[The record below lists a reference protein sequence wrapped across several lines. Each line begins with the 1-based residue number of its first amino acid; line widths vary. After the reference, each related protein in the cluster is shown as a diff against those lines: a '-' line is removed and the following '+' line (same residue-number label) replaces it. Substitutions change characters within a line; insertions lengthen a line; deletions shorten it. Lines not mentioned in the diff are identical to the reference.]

1 MRLDLYLVQN
11 KLAGSRT
18 QAQDFISNGFVSLQ
32 LNDKKKILDKS
43 NYIVKETDKIV
54 VETNQLQK
62 FVSRAGLKLEFALN
76 QLNLNVE
83 GKTVLDIGQSTGGF
97 TDCLLQRKAQ
107 FVVGVDVG
115 HDQLHASL
123 KNHALVLS
131 FENFN
136 AKDLS
141 INTSFL
147 RSVEPYKFN
156 LVVADV
162 SFISVGKVI
171 PSIANFISAGTEY
184 LILVKPQ
191 FECGRENLDR
201 HGIVNDKKVYETV
214 EKNIK
219 EIALTHFKNVDRYFP
234 CEVLGKDGN
243 QEFFIYGKKC
253 D

>member
-18 QAQDFISNGFVSLQ
+18 QAQDFIANGFVSLVVD
-32 LNDKKKILDKS
+32 DKKKILDKS
-43 NYIVKETDKIV
+43 NYIVKEADKIS
-54 VETNQLQK
+54 VESNRLQK
-62 FVSRAGLKLEFALN
+62 FVSRAGLKIEFALN
-76 QLNLNVE
+76 KLNIDVS
-83 GKTVLDIGQSTGGF
+83 GKTVLDVGQSTGGF
-97 TDCLLQRKAQ
+97 TDCLLQRKAAAII
-107 FVVGVDVG
+107 GIDVG
-115 HDQLHASL
+115 HDQLHETL
-123 KNHALVLS
+123 KKNPKVVS

-136 AKDLS
+136 VKDLS

-147 RSVEPYKFN
+147 RAVDQYKFN

-162 SFISVGKVI
+162 SFISITKVI
-171 PSIANFISAGTEY
+171 PSIANFIAAGTEY

-201 HGIVNDKKVYETV
+201 HGIVTDSKVYETV
-214 EKNIK
+214 EKDVK
-219 EIALTHFKNVDRYFP
+219 AAALTYFKNVEQYFS
-234 CEVLGKDGN
+234 CEILGKDGN